1 MFSCQKSQQRVIF
14 GLLTG
19 GRCLGT
25 RGPAKDLF
33 FFFFSVLE
41 NLGTLFGVQYL
52 WIRTDMELGSTV
64 GAVRSSR
71 VLLGQEVRP
80 AVVVIKDGKIH
91 QIHAHSADVA
101 CEVG

>member
-1 MFSCQKSQQRVIF
+1 M
-14 GLLTG
+14 LTR

-25 RGPAKDLF
+25 RRPAKDLF
-33 FFFFSVLE
+33 FVVVAVLE
-41 NLGTLFGVQYL
+41 NLGTLFGVHYL
-52 WIRTDMELGSTV
+52 WKRTNMELGSTV

-80 AVVVIKDGKIH
+80 AVVVIKDGRIQ